1 MVDIDTAD
9 VAEPVTRPIP
19 RYRTAVLCLVYLLVC
34 AVPVFVFVV
43 LKLNPDHISTLDEA
57 VRCPSVP
64 HSAAGC
70 NEAVKYA
77 LPWYLWGNSRG
88 FRILAAFAVLS
99 AASTAGAV
107 GSLLSSMS
115 GTKKWDGKDPLATLL
130 IGSISAS
137 MLTLV
142 FAGGLV
148 AGSLFP
154 TMRDEWYSVI
164 HTPSDFAKLLVW
176 AFVAGFSQRAMPNM
190 FRGLALRLELPDA
203 DKPSKVV
210 ATATEVAPKRDE

>member
-1 MVDIDTAD
+1 MVDVDTAD
-9 VAEPVTRPIP
+9 DARPGTRSTT
-19 RYRTAVLCLVYLLVC
+19 RYRTGMLCLVYLLVC
-34 AVPVFVFVV
+34 AVPVLVFIV
-43 LKLNPDHISTLDEA
+43 LKLNPDHISTLDEGM
-57 VRCPSVP
+57 RCPFVP
-64 HSAAGC
+64 HSKDGC
-70 NEAVKYA
+70 DQATKYA

-99 AASTAGAV
+99 AASTAGAL
-107 GSLLSSMS
+107 GSVLSSMS
-115 GTKKWDGKDPLATLL
+115 GTKQWNGKDPIATLL
-130 IGSISAS
+130 AGSISAG

-154 TMRDEWYSVI
+154 SMRDDWYSVI
-164 HTPSDFAKLLVW
+164 HLPSDFAKLLVW